1 MERFCVS
8 GPTEA
13 GSPDRIGVGSE
24 LAGRYHVQESV
35 GYGGMATVY
44 RGRDTLLDRDVAIK
58 VLNARIGASG
68 HDREAF
74 LREARAAAA
83 LVHPNVVAVYDAGV
97 YADWPYI
104 VMEYVPGGTLKD
116 LLDRQGKLPA
126 DRAVAIAAAMADA
139 LAYGHQRGIVHA
151 DVKPGNIL
159 LDGGGRPKL
168 VDFGIAQTA
177 AATAALTQAIT
188 GTAAYVAPEQ
198 LEGQPL
204 DGRAD
209 IYSLGTVLYQMLC
222 GALPF
227 EAPNA
232 ATLATRRLVSDP
244 RPPRDLN
251 PSLSPDLAG
260 VVLRCLARYPDE
272 RFASADELASVL
284 RAVARG
290 ESVGDYATESFARRP
305 VREDRTEVWRRDQLV
320 PPPVAAG
327 RGGVFPI
334 VAAVLGALVVALIVV
349 LLVLVL
355 RGSGG
360 GSAPVP
366 GVQGQTIDVAAQEL
380 QAAGFSV
387 DVQIQPSSQPVGT
400 VLSENPAPNTTQAK
414 SKPVQLVVSGGPNP

>member
-1 MERFCVS
+1 MS

-13 GSPDRIGVGSE
+13 GSPDRIGSGTE
-24 LAGRYHVQESV
+24 LAGRYRVQEIV

-44 RGRDTLLDRDVAIK
+44 HGRDSLLDRDVAIK
-58 VLNARIGASG
+58 VLNARLGASG

-83 LVHPNVVAVYDAGV
+83 LVHPNVVAIYDAGV
-97 YADWPYI
+97 YADWPFI

-116 LLDRQGKLPA
+116 LLDRQGTLPPE
-126 DRAVAIAAAMADA
+126 RAVAIAASMADA
-139 LAYGHQRGIVHA
+139 LAYGHARGVVHA

-177 AATAALTQAIT
+177 AATAALTQAIS

-209 IYSLGTVLYQMLC
+209 IYSLGTVLYQMLS

-227 EAPNA
+227 EAPNP

-244 RPPRDLN
+244 RPLRDLN
-251 PSLSPDLAG
+251 PAIPPDLAG
-260 VVLRCLARYPDE
+260 VVMRCLARYPDD
-272 RFASADELASVL
+272 RFGSADELAHVL

-290 ESVGDYATESFARRP
+290 ESVDEYATETMPRRS
-305 VREDRTEVWRRDQLV
+305 VRADRTEVWRRDQVV
-320 PPPVAAG
+320 PPPVTAG
-327 RGGVFPI
+327 RGGAFPI
-334 VAAVLGALVVALIVV
+334 VAAVLGALVVVLIVV
-349 LLVLVL
+349 LLVLVT

-360 GSAPVP
+360 GTAAVP
-366 GVQGQTIDVAAQEL
+366 GVQGQTLDVAAQEL

-400 VLSENPAPNTTQAK
+400 VLSESPTANTTQAK
-414 SKPVQLVVSGGPNP
+414 SKHVQLAVSGGPNP

>member
-1 MERFCVS
+1 MS

-13 GSPDRIGVGSE
+13 GSPDRIGAGTE
-24 LAGRYHVQESV
+24 LAGRYRVQEIV

-44 RGRDTLLDRDVAIK
+44 HGRDTLLDRDVAIK
-58 VLNARIGASG
+58 VLNARLGAGG

-97 YADWPYI
+97 YADWPFI

-116 LLDRQGKLPA
+116 LLDRQGKLPV

-139 LAYGHQRGIVHA
+139 LAYGHAHGVVHA

-227 EAPNA
+227 DAPNA
-232 ATLATRRLVSDP
+232 ATLATRRLVSEP
-244 RPPRDLN
+244 RPLREQN
-251 PSLSPDLAG
+251 PAIAPDLAG
-260 VVLRCLARYPDE
+260 VVMRCLARYPDE
-272 RFASADELASVL
+272 RFPSADELAHVL

-290 ESVGDYATESFARRP
+290 EAVDEYVTEPLTRRA
-305 VREDRTEVWRRDQLV
+305 VREDHTEVWRRDQFA

-327 RGGVFPI
+327 RGGSFPI
-334 VAAVLGALVVALIVV
+334 VAATLGALIVALIVV
-349 LLVLVL
+349 LLVLLL

-360 GSAPVP
+360 GSGTVP
-366 GVQGQTIDVAAQEL
+366 AVQGQTLDVAAQEL

-387 DVQIQPSSQPVGT
+387 QVQVQPSSQPVGT